1 MGTANKEVFS
11 KNLQYYMRKKGKSRN
26 DICADLNL
34 RYTTVTDWVKGKTYP
49 RIDKIELLASYFG
62 INKSD
67 LIEDKQN
74 KPEEDLDNLLDG
86 VMLFGGKPL
95 SDTDKTAIR
104 GIISGYMNS
113 KGE

>member
-1 MGTANKEVFS
+1 MTLLSENIKLYRKQMGWSQKELAQKLEVAPTAVSAWEV
-11 KNLQYYMRKKGKSRN
+11 GRN
-26 DICADLNL
+26 QPLM
-34 RYTTVTDWVKGKTYP
+34 
-49 RIDKIELLASYFG
+49 DKIEMMSSLFNIKKSELLG
-62 INKSD
+62 DVRNQEPD
-67 LIEDKQN
+67 L
-74 KPEEDLDNLLDG
+74 EELLDG